1 MSHYIHLHSRPNK
14 RAMHDPRNLLI
25 TGASSGIG
33 EALAL
38 AYAAPGVTL
47 ALAGRDIARLEGVAA
62 ACRAR
67 GAVVQAAMIDVVDA
81 DSMAKWVEDM
91 DTAVPIDLVVANA
104 GIGAGTEGGFETAEQ
119 TRAVFAVNL
128 DGVLNTLLPL
138 IPRFAARRRGQI
150 ALMSSLASF
159 RGFPGAPTYCA
170 SKAALRIWGE
180 GLRGDLHRQGVEV
193 SVICPGFVVSRM
205 TARNKF
211 RMPFLISAERAAA
224 IIKRGLARNR
234 GRIAFPFPMYFA
246 IWLFSTLPP
255 LLTDPLFRLLPK
267 KG

>member
-1 MSHYIHLHSRPNK
+1 MQ
-14 RAMHDPRNLLI
+14 DPRNLLI

-38 AYAAPGVTL
+38 AYAAPGIALTL
-47 ALAGRDIARLEGVAA
+47 SGRDAVRLEAIGA
-62 ACRAR
+62 ACRQR
-67 GAVVQAAMIDVVDA
+67 GATVQTAILDVTDAAAMAHWIDAA
-81 DSMAKWVEDM
+81 DT
-91 DTAVPIDLVVANA
+91 TAPVDLVIANA
-104 GIGAGTEGGFETAEQ
+104 GIGAGTEGGFETADQ

-128 DGVLNTLLPL
+128 AGVLNTVLPL
-138 IPRFAARRRGQI
+138 IPRFVARRRGQI

-180 GLRGDLHRQGVEV
+180 GLRGDLHRHGVEV
-193 SVICPGFVVSRM
+193 SVICPGFVVSRI

-211 RMPFLISAERAAA
+211 RMPFLMSAERAAA

-246 IWLFSTLPP
+246 IWFFSTLPP

-267 KG
+267 KE